1 MLCGGDGRRYFM
13 RCGAHLIRGL
23 LESDSIRHV
32 LRFASSSS
40 RLFWNTPTPGRSQ
53 TTFWP
58 TLRSS
63 PETAVRRIPV
73 RCLLFL
79 LIVRAPLGTALA
91 AIIPRAVKDAHES
104 GGLVEPQR
112 AKCAPARRVRAP
124 RGQVGG
130 VGGSGR
136 HDFGLKGCALLAAG
150 ELSRTTGT
158 RGSQYWSSRAEA
170 FQRVNSVDRGARTLR
185 KPQ

>member
-1 MLCGGDGRRYFM
+1 MHYSPL
-13 RCGAHLIRGL
+13 
-23 LESDSIRHV
+23 
-32 LRFASSSS
+32 SSSVRRPAS
-40 RLFWNTPTPGRSQ
+40 YSDLLLLRHGRSQ

-58 TLRSS
+58 TSRSS
-63 PETAVRRIPV
+63 PNNAVGRISD
-73 RCLLFL
+73 RCLLL

-91 AIIPRAVKDAHES
+91 AIVPRAVKDAHGS

-112 AKCAPARRVRAP
+112 AKCAPARQVRAP

-130 VGGSGR
+130 VGGSGG

-158 RGSQYWSSRAEA
+158 HGSQYWSSGAEA

-185 KPQ
+185 KPQKQWAVPLS